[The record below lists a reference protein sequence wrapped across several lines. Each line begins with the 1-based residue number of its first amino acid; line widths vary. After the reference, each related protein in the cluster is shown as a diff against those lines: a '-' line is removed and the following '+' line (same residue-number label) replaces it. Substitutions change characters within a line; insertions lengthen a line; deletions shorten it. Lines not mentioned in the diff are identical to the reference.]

1 MNTVSTMQAVDDGR
15 FFTFDP
21 HRLPFSGTD
30 VPQFESSTLDI
41 SACEIGESTEIDA
54 FQVETDFASF

>member
-1 MNTVSTMQAVDDGR
+1 MNTVSTTRAVEDGR

-30 VPQFESSTLDI
+30 VPQFESTSFEIAASD
-41 SACEIGESTEIDA
+41 IGESTDIDA
-54 FQVETDFASF
+54 FQVETDCNL